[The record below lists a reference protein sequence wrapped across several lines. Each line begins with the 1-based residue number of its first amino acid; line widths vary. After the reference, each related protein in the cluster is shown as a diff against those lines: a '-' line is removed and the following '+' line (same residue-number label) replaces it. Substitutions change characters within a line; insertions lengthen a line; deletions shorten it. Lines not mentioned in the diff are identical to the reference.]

1 MSSITSEE
9 ARAVFE
15 RADRLYDR
23 EDVEQALDY
32 LATQLNEHLAG
43 SDPLVLCVM
52 QGGLIPGGLL
62 LPRLGFPLQMDY
74 IHATRYRGDTR
85 GGKLNW
91 IVRPSS
97 PLQDKVVLLI
107 DDIHDEGL
115 TLDAIARDCRAAGA
129 AAVYSAV
136 LVNKIHDRKHGLRA
150 DFSGLDVPDRYV
162 FGYGMDY
169 KGYLRNVPGIYALR
183 EDDA

>member
-1 MSSITSEE
+1 MPDITPEE
-9 ARAVFE
+9 ARIVLE
-15 RADRLYDR
+15 QADCLYDAQA
-23 EDVEQALDY
+23 VEQAFDR
-32 LATQLNEHLAG
+32 LAAAINDRLAG

-62 LPRLGFPLQMDY
+62 LPRLEFPLQMDY
-74 IHATRYRGDTR
+74 IHATRYGGGTR
-85 GGKLNW
+85 GGELHW

-129 AAVYSAV
+129 AEVCSAV
-136 LVNKIHDRKHGLRA
+136 LVNKLHDRKHGLRA
-150 DFSGLDVPDRYV
+150 DFTGLEVPDRYV

-169 KGYLRNVPGIYALR
+169 KGYLRNAPGIYAVR
-183 EDDA
+183 DDA